1 MAVSVTTIKKYLQI
15 DLGNFLKKYNFKAR
29 RIGGDIFFSKKEN
42 EMGYSFFAQVL
53 SNGSLSL
60 HAASMCYYEVE
71 RIIATMANYEMIE
84 YEAHPYLTTLR
95 LFYPQTSTI
104 VESEDDF
111 YRIITE
117 FEISFTDY
125 YLPTFEK
132 YSDPK
137 NILELWD
144 SLDDKINSNQFPSPL
159 NLVKIMILSKMSK
172 EDKYEQRCQEAIDY
186 YQFKIA
192 SGKIAWKEELEIC
205 YKVIKYLSENEV

>member
-71 RIIATMANYEMIE
+71 RILATMANYEMIE

-144 SLDDKINSNQFPSPL
+144 SLDDKGKSNHFSSPYK
-159 NLVKIMILSKMSK
+159 NIKIIILSKMCNDENYK
-172 EDKYEQRCQEAIDY
+172 RRCQEALDFY
-186 YQFKIA
+186 
-192 SGKIAWKEELEIC
+192 SMH
-205 YKVIKYLSENEV
+205 